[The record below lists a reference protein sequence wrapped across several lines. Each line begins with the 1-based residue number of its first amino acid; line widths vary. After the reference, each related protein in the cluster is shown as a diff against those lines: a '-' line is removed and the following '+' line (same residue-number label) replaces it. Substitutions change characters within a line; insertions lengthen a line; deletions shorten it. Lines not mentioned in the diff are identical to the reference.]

1 MQQQDQPLIENF
13 NFWDDTDS
21 DYIQYPGEEPSGD
34 GLNEQ
39 DSGAVLNAPTSKR
52 ATIGFDAFAAH
63 NEHEFSPAVNQWFL
77 DNFPDLNPS
86 VPVIADRRVDIGV
99 SNPFAVD
106 QVILHP
112 RMKSRPVVPQLRS
125 DGAVNG
131 LIKFR
136 YHVEQGTAAADRNA
150 SSSSRNLDRA
160 ASEQQDN
167 PFLNP
172 CPNLPK
178 DFGRG
183 MKLSATDA
191 NLLRFYTVAFCSG
204 RTLLPGSNGFLNDIT
219 PMAARNNCVKHALL
233 ALAAT
238 YVLDYLPSK
247 ELEKIANMHHKRAV
261 ITLGQAL
268 NDEKTYTPGGE
279 DAVVGALALMSQ
291 NDLVNWETDRERSK
305 TPEWLTGNQIATM
318 VLDKSDPGYRFNS
331 PFNVQSSKARK
342 YLGNKIAFNEI
353 LCSVAAPLP
362 EGKRKCPYPWLL
374 EGDEKEVRR
383 IDGLNGL
390 AAKLLHTYA
399 QITHLATRI
408 RANPTTTVAP
418 MVGRILESKLH
429 NFQQWSDFSEAYIT
443 PEIMLEECKLDIF
456 GKVVSPVDMTNII
469 AESYVASAQI
479 YLQCRLFREVLRK
492 WFTGVISS
500 TRGNVPPAWRA
511 MQMVWTWQDDTLALE
526 EHEDELNGMGSQL
539 DDVDFTLRRAWWEE
553 MVWEVEKTEG
563 RLSLS

>member
-1 MQQQDQPLIENF
+1 M
-13 NFWDDTDS
+13 
-21 DYIQYPGEEPSGD
+21 
-34 GLNEQ
+34 
-39 DSGAVLNAPTSKR
+39 
-52 ATIGFDAFAAH
+52 
-63 NEHEFSPAVNQWFL
+63 
-77 DNFPDLNPS
+77 
-86 VPVIADRRVDIGV
+86 
-99 SNPFAVD
+99 
-106 QVILHP
+106 HP
-112 RMKSRPVVPQLRS
+112 RMKSRPIAPVLRS

-131 LIKFR
+131 LVKFR
-136 YHVEQGTAAADRNA
+136 YQVKQGAAAAGRNEYPGT
-150 SSSSRNLDRA
+150 DED

-183 MKLSATDA
+183 MKLNATDA

-204 RTLLPGSNGFLNDIT
+204 RTLLAESNGFLNNIT
-219 PMAARNNCVKHALL
+219 PMAASNHCVKHALL

-238 YVLDYLPSK
+238 YVLDYLPSR
-247 ELEKIANMHHKRAV
+247 ELEKLANMHHKRAV
-261 ITLGQAL
+261 ILLSQAL

-318 VLDKSDPGYRFNS
+318 VLDRSDPGYRFNS

-362 EGKRKCPYPWLL
+362 EEKKKCPYPWLL
-374 EGDEKEVRR
+374 GGNEKEVRR

-399 QITHLATRI
+399 QITHLASRVM
-408 RANPTTTVAP
+408 ANPTTAVAP
-418 MVGRILESKLH
+418 MVGNILESKLH

-443 PEIMLEECKLDIF
+443 PEMMLEECKLDAA
-456 GKVVSPVDMTNII
+456 GKVMSPVDMTNII
-469 AESYVASAQI
+469 AESKPRKHPVVQEILRKLIECISRMPTSGPLFTAQSPLFSIFVAGTVA
-479 YLQCRLFREVLRK
+479 LAPTDRKVLEK
-492 WFTGVISS
+492 WFTGVIST

-511 MQMVWTWQDDTLALE
+511 MQMVWGWQDSVLTAEEQKDDLE
-526 EHEDELNGMGSQL
+526 GVGIRL
-539 DDVDFTLRRAWWEE
+539 DDGAFALRRAWWEE
-553 MVWEVEKTEG
+553 MVWEIEQTEG